1 MKSLRG
7 QLLTWLFVL
16 LTITGIFAGL
26 GSYLVALHEPD
37 EDFDDTL
44 RQLAFY
50 IGEGAS
56 QSALS
61 APESSDLEPEDVLV
75 IQIWDSAGRVIR
87 MSDLEL
93 PLPRQGKTG
102 FVNVTFAGDEWRTYS
117 LVRPQRTV
125 QVSQRVSVRQEL
137 AAESALRAVYP
148 VAALIPLSWLFVWL
162 VVGRVLRPIRCL
174 VAGLAAR
181 APGNGEAL
189 DASGL
194 PSEVTPLVEAV
205 NALLAR
211 QQALLDFRQ
220 RFLADTAHQLRTP
233 LTAAKIQAENL
244 RHASSPSDVKE
255 LSADIERGLKR
266 MALMINRL
274 LDLARADMPDRQ
286 PPSEWHDL
294 SGILREA
301 LEDVLVLAG
310 RRSIEIDVTGQD
322 EASILCDRVEIRM
335 LMGNLLDNAV
345 RYTPP
350 GGKVEV
356 AIKVSSESATLD
368 IIDSGPGIPESDLPK
383 LFDRFVRL
391 GTADVDGSGLGL
403 AIVKAI
409 ASRHAVEVNVS
420 NRRDRIGLLVAVVF
434 PMARGLADAR
444 ATPRPRVGKG

>member
-1 MKSLRG
+1 
-7 QLLTWLFVL
+7 
-16 LTITGIFAGL
+16 
-26 GSYLVALHEPD
+26 
-37 EDFDDTL
+37 
-44 RQLAFY
+44 
-50 IGEGAS
+50 
-56 QSALS
+56 
-61 APESSDLEPEDVLV
+61 
-75 IQIWDSAGRVIR
+75 
-87 MSDLEL
+87 
-93 PLPRQGKTG
+93 
-102 FVNVTFAGDEWRTYS
+102 
-117 LVRPQRTV
+117 
-125 QVSQRVSVRQEL
+125 
-137 AAESALRAVYP
+137 
-148 VAALIPLSWLFVWL
+148 
-162 VVGRVLRPIRCL
+162 
-174 VAGLAAR
+174 
-181 APGNGEAL
+181 
-189 DASGL
+189 
-194 PSEVTPLVEAV
+194 
-205 NALLAR
+205 
-211 QQALLDFRQ
+211 
-220 RFLADTAHQLRTP
+220 
-233 LTAAKIQAENL
+233 
-244 RHASSPSDVKE
+244 
-255 LSADIERGLKR
+255 

>member
-1 MKSLRG
+1 
-7 QLLTWLFVL
+7 LLTWLLVL
-16 LTITGIFAGL
+16 LTVTGIFAGL
-26 GSYLVALHEPD
+26 GSYLVALREPD

-87 MSDLEL
+87 VSDPAI

-102 FVNVTFAGDEWRTYS
+102 FVGIIAAGEAWRTYS
-117 LVRPQRTV
+117 LVRPERTV

-162 VVGRVLRPIRCL
+162 AVGRVLRPMRRL

-181 APGNGEAL
+181 KPGNGAAL

-220 RFLADTAHQLRTP
+220 RFLSDTAHQLRTP

-244 RHASSPSDVKE
+244 CYASSPSDVKE
-255 LSADIERGLKR
+255 LSADIERALKR
-266 MALMINRL
+266 MALMINQL
-274 LDLARADMPDRQ
+274 LDLARTDMPDRP

-310 RRSIEIDVTGQD
+310 RRSIEIGVTGQVTVPV
-322 EASILCDRVEIRM
+322 LCDRVEIRM

-350 GGKVEV
+350 GGKVDV
-356 AIKVSSESATLD
+356 AIKVSSGSASLD
-368 IIDSGPGIPESDLPK
+368 IIDSGPGIPEKDLPK

-391 GTADVDGSGLGL
+391 GTADMDGSGLGL

-409 ASRHAVEVNVS
+409 ASRHSLKVNVR
-420 NRRDRIGLLVAVVF
+420 NRQDGTGLLVAVVF
-434 PMARGLADAR
+434 PLASGFAK
-444 ATPRPRVGKG
+444 ALA